1 MNLPIIKSWFD
12 EVLLQ
17 LDLGDSFPKRILFWG
32 EEAGGIASYMAGW
45 MAGNEVEVRVVDGA
59 NRFDPYMVSS
69 FARKAVIPP
78 ERVLK
83 RILIARAFT
92 CYQMATLIE
101 RLPSFGGEAH
111 EPPLRRKPY
120 VILLGPV
127 TPFLDEDVSEKEA
140 WSLFERVL
148 KRIEELGR
156 KGVSF
161 FLFQPSVA
169 FNFSFLKGR
178 TGRGVESRESRLL
191 KRLFQ
196 FSDLVWKI
204 SLEDQQLRMTLVKG
218 AAGKRINKNSE
229 SETKSPPIVIK
240 GASFSYP

>member
-12 EVLLQ
+12 KILLQ
-17 LDLGDSFPKRILFWG
+17 LDLEGSFPKRILFWG
-32 EEAGGIASYMAGW
+32 EEVGGIASYMAGW
-45 MAGNEVEVRVVDGA
+45 MAGNEMEVRVLDGA
-59 NRFDPYMVSS
+59 NRFDPYMTSS

-92 CYQMATLIE
+92 CYQMVTLIE
-101 RLPSFGGEAH
+101 RLSSFGGEVH

-127 TPFLDEDVSEKEA
+127 TSFLDEDVSEREA
-140 WSLFERVL
+140 WSLFEKVL

-161 FLFQPSVA
+161 FLFQPSLA
-169 FNFSFLKGR
+169 FNFSFPKGR
-178 TGRGVESRESRLL
+178 TGRGVESRERRLL

-196 FSDLVWKI
+196 FSDVVWKM

-218 AAGKRINKNSE
+218 VAVKRINKNSE
-229 SETKSPPIVIK
+229 SETDSSPIVIK